1 MEWRLLEGVA
11 GDELQS
17 LLSVARR
24 RTFGRNEVVF
34 HRGDPADSLHL
45 IQKGHFAARVVTP
58 VGDRVTL
65 TVRSAGESFGE
76 LALLGDGGV
85 RTATVAALDG
95 GETFAVARDDFGRLA
110 ARNPAVNVVLV
121 HLLGEQVRELTERLV
136 EAHTVPAERR
146 IVRRLSELAA
156 VYDVGAEPVVIPLTQ
171 EDLAGLAGTSRAT
184 VNQVLKAE
192 QRRGTLELGRGR
204 TTILDRGALIRA

>member
-11 GDELQS
+11 GDELQA

-34 HRGDPADSLHL
+34 HRGDHADSLHL
-45 IQKGHFAARVVTP
+45 IQLGHFAARVVTP

-65 TVRSAGESFGE
+65 NVRSPGESFGE
-76 LALLGDGGV
+76 LALLGEGVV

-95 GETFAVARDDFGRLA
+95 GETFSVTRDDFRRLA

-146 IVRRLSELAA
+146 VVRRIVELAR
-156 VYDVGAEPVVIPLTQ
+156 VYGNGAGPVVIPLTQ

-204 TTILDRGALIRA
+204 TTVLDRQALDRS

>member
-11 GDELQS
+11 GGELQA
-17 LLSVARR
+17 LLKVARPR
-24 RTFGRNEVVF
+24 KFGRHEVVF
-34 HRGDPADSLHL
+34 HRGDVADSLHL
-45 IQKGHFAARVVTP
+45 IHKGHFAARVVTP

-65 TVRSAGESFGE
+65 TVRSPGDSFGE
-76 LALLGDGGV
+76 LAMLGEGVV
-85 RTATVAALDG
+85 RTATVAALDA
-95 GETFAVARDDFGRLA
+95 GETFSITRDDFRHLT
-110 ARNPAVNVVLV
+110 ARHPAVNVVLV

-146 IVRRLSELAA
+146 IVRRLGELAS
-156 VYDVGAEPVVIPLTQ
+156 VYADGSGPVVIPLTQ

-184 VNQVLKAE
+184 VNQVLQAE

-204 TTILDRGALIRA
+204 TTILDRDALAGA

>member
-11 GDELQS
+11 GDELQV
-17 LLSVARR
+17 LLKVARR

-34 HRGDPADSLHL
+34 HRGDVADSLHL
-45 IQKGHFAARVVTP
+45 IHKGHFAARVVTP
-58 VGDRVTL
+58 LGDRVTL
-65 TVRSAGESFGE
+65 TVRSAGDSFGE
-76 LALLGDGGV
+76 LAVLGDAGV
-85 RTATVAALDG
+85 RTATVAALDP
-95 GETFAVARDDFGRLA
+95 GETFSITREDFRQLTV
-110 ARNPAVNVVLV
+110 RHPAVNVVLV

-146 IVRRLSELAA
+146 IVRRLGELAGLYA
-156 VYDVGAEPVVIPLTQ
+156 DGSGPVVIPLTQ

-204 TTILDRGALIRA
+204 TTILDREALAGP